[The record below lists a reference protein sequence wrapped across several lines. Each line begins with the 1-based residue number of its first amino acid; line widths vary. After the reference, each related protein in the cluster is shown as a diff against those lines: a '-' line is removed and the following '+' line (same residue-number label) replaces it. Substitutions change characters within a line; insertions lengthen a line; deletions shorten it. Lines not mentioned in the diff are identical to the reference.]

1 MPSPALAKL
10 DTAGVS
16 TTDQVF
22 DALYRAVLTFELPPG
37 ARISEAEISTRLDVS
52 RQPVRDAFF
61 RLSKLGFLLIRP
73 QRPTLVTKISQTA
86 VRQSAFIR
94 TAIEIA
100 CIRAAT
106 EHATEADFAALE
118 GMLARQDEAIGARD
132 SERFHVEDD
141 AFHRRI
147 CAAAGE
153 AHAWRLIQEQKAHMD
168 RVRFLSLTFNRDEAW
183 REHAAILGA
192 LRDRDPDAA
201 EAALRAHLE
210 RIHVM
215 LPQIR
220 AAHQEHFEEDT

>member
-1 MPSPALAKL
+1 MPSSALAKL
-10 DTAGVS
+10 DTPGVS

-37 ARISEAEISTRLDVS
+37 ARVSEAEIAGRLDVS

-73 QRPTLVTKISQTA
+73 QRPTLITKISESA

-106 EHATEADFAALE
+106 EHATDADFAAME
-118 GMLARQDEAIGARD
+118 AMIERQGEAIRDRD
-132 SERFHVEDD
+132 SERFHAEDD

-147 CAAAGE
+147 CAAAQE
-153 AHAWRLIQEQKAHMD
+153 EHAWRLIQEQKAHMD

-183 REHAAILGA
+183 REHAAILQA

-201 EAALRAHLE
+201 EAGLRGHLG

-220 AAHQEHFEEDT
+220 AAHSQHFEDET